1 MQLLNLTD
9 CTLNYYWQADT
20 CGRQKPRGFKVAV
33 SKLTGKRSEIKGR
46 DSCQDFKLYVTRCAA
61 ARRTCVYFSWWT
73 MRLLTGWVAQGSSN
87 YLDFYRFQS
96 ILELGLR
103 EFCPHLKASANK
115 EIVA

>member
-61 ARRTCVYFSWWT
+61 ARRTCVYLLLLVDNET
-73 MRLLTGWVAQGSSN
+73 LDRLGCP
-87 YLDFYRFQS
+87 
-96 ILELGLR
+96 R
-103 EFCPHLKASANK
+103 EFELLGFLPLPKHP
-115 EIVA
+115 